1 MSSVTEEGREEGES
15 RKRNVKGHPR
25 IVDGKEALGYL
36 PEFEVATAPA
46 TSVPPGRDSE
56 KEE

>member
-1 MSSVTEEGREEGES
+1 MTEEGREKGES
-15 RKRNVKGHPR
+15 RKRNVKGQPR
-25 IVDGKEALGYL
+25 IVEGKEALGCL

-46 TSVPPGRDSE
+46 TSVPSGRDSE